1 MRFRLFRRRPLTW
14 ALTACLGGSA
24 VAVGLGA
31 PPFGGPAAPPAG
43 APAPVARFG
52 TPGHANLE
60 AADAVAGPSLCDLL
74 GGDVL
79 PIDFAGALRLGGV
92 RNPQILL
99 ARQRVVVAAAQRQL
113 AAAQLLPSLNIGTS
127 FDNHNGNVQ
136 QSSGNM
142 LKVNRSSVYV
152 GAGAYAIAAGTVNV
166 PGVVIAGNLAD
177 VYYNAVSARQLVTA
191 RRFASRAAE
200 NEMLRQ
206 VASAYLGLL
215 RAEGGVAVA
224 RRNVENSREVA
235 RITEAFAKAGAGRE
249 SDANRARSDRDRREA
264 DLRLAEGGVPIASAR
279 LAELLDV
286 PPTTRLRPTE
296 DRVVPMPVVPDP
308 IPLSELLAIAALNR
322 PELGERQAL
331 IRRALTELQGA
342 KVLPFS
348 PNVIIGLSY
357 GGEAGG
363 SNLVHVPEGPGAGPF
378 ARGDPRFGLMSE
390 RLDFDAVAFW
400 TLKNLGIG
408 NRAMINAARARV
420 GTARLEFL
428 ERLNRV
434 RAEVASAH
442 ARSHA
447 RFAQIASAEQ
457 AVRQSDEAFTADLRA
472 VQGNIG
478 RPVELLESM
487 RLLARSRQTY
497 LDAIIAYN
505 QAQLDL
511 YVALGQPPA
520 DTLARPVPPDFAP
533 PPAPAP
539 VPAPPEKKV
548 PAR

>member
-1 MRFRLFRRRPLTW
+1 MRFGLIRRRPLAW
-14 ALTACLGGSA
+14 ALAVCVGGSA
-24 VAVGLGA
+24 VAIGLGA
-31 PPFGGPAAPPAG
+31 PPFSGPAAPEAG
-43 APAPVARFG
+43 APAPMARFG
-52 TPGHANLE
+52 APTPAPLDSPNV
-60 AADAVAGPSLCDLL
+60 AAEPSLNDLL
-74 GGDVL
+74 GTEVL

-99 ARQRVVVAAAQRQL
+99 ARQRVVEAAALRQL
-113 AAAQLLPSLNIGTS
+113 AAAQLLPSLNLGTS

-136 QSSGNM
+136 QSGGNM

-152 GAGAYAIAAGTVNV
+152 GAGAYAIAAGTVNI
-166 PGVVIAGNLAD
+166 PGVVLSGNVAE
-177 VYYNAVSARQLVTA
+177 VYYNAVAARQLVTA
-191 RRFASRAAE
+191 RGFASRAAE

-206 VASAYLGLL
+206 VATAYLGLL
-215 RAEGGVAVA
+215 RAEGTVAIT
-224 RRNVENSREVA
+224 RRNYDNAREVA

-249 SDANRARSDRDRREA
+249 ADANRARSDRDRHEA
-264 DLRLAEGGVPIASAR
+264 ELRLAEGTVPIASAR
-279 LAELLDV
+279 LAELLDI

-296 DRVVPMPVVPDP
+296 EHVVPAPVVPDP
-308 IPLSELLAIAALNR
+308 IPLPELLAIAALNR
-322 PELGERQAL
+322 PELAERQAL
-331 IRRALTELQGA
+331 IRRAVTELQGA
-342 KVLPFS
+342 KMLPFS
-348 PNVIIGLSY
+348 PNVILGLSY

-378 ARGDPRFGLMSE
+378 ARGDPRFGLLSE
-390 RLDFDAVAFW
+390 RLDFDAIAFW
-400 TLKNLGIG
+400 TLQNLGIG
-408 NRAMINAARARV
+408 NRAMINAARARL
-420 GTARLEFL
+420 GTTRLEFL

-447 RFAQIASAEQ
+447 RFAQIATSEKAMRE
-457 AVRQSDEAFTADLRA
+457 SNEAFEADLRA

-478 RPVELLESM
+478 RPVELLESL
-487 RLLARSRQTY
+487 RLLARARLAY

-520 DTLARPVPPDFAP
+520 DTLARPVPPNFAP

-539 VPAPPEKKV
+539 APPEKKG
-548 PAR
+548 PGR